1 MNDFLVFLTYLLIGA
16 LVTYLLRMIPL
27 VFFRKKIKNRFIRS
41 LLHYI
46 PFAVLTAMTVP
57 AVFYS
62 SSYAISAIAGT
73 LAAIVLAYFN
83 RGLVTVAAGASA
95 AVLLCELVIKYLA

>member
-57 AVFYS
+57 AVF
-62 SSYAISAIAGT
+62 
-73 LAAIVLAYFN
+73 
-83 RGLVTVAAGASA
+83 
-95 AVLLCELVIKYLA
+95 

>member
-1 MNDFLVFLTYLLIGA
+1 MDNFLVFLSYLLVGA
-16 LVTYLLRMIPL
+16 LVTYFLRMVPM
-27 VFFRKKIKNRFIRS
+27 VFFRKKIKNRFLRS

-62 SSYAISAIAGT
+62 SAYRVSAIVGT
-73 LAAIVLAYFN
+73 LAAVILAYCK
-83 RGLVTVAAGASA
+83 RGLVTVAAGACT
-95 AVLLCELVIKYLA
+95 AVLLCEILMKYCI

>member
-1 MNDFLVFLTYLLIGA
+1 MNDFLIFLGYLLVGA
-16 LVTYLLRMIPL
+16 LVTYLLRMVPMI
-27 VFFRKKIKNRFIRS
+27 FFRKKIKNRFLRS

-62 SSYAISAIAGT
+62 SAYTVSATVGT
-73 LAAIVLAYFN
+73 LVAILLAYCK

-95 AVLLCELVIKYLA
+95 AVLVCELIIRFCL

>member
-1 MNDFLVFLTYLLIGA
+1 MNNFLVFLGYLIVGA
-16 LVTYLLRMIPL
+16 GVTYLLRMIPM
-27 VFFRKKIKNRFIRS
+27 VFFRKKITNRFVRS

-62 SSYAISAIAGT
+62 TDFALSAILGVLVAVL
-73 LAAIVLAYFN
+73 LAAFN
-83 RGLVTVAAGASA
+83 RGLVTVAAGASL
-95 AVLLCELVIKYLA
+95 AVLVCEIIIKYI

>member
-83 RGLVTVAAGASA
+83 RGLVTVAAGASFT
-95 AVLLCELVIKYLA
+95 VLLCELIIKYLA

>member
-1 MNDFLVFLTYLLIGA
+1 MNNFLVFLGYLLVGA
-16 LVTYLLRMIPL
+16 LVTYLLRMVPM
-27 VFFRKKIKNRFIRS
+27 VFFRKKIKNRFLRS

-62 SSYAISAIAGT
+62 SAYTVSATVGT
-73 LAAIVLAYFN
+73 LTAVILAYCK

-95 AVLLCELVIKYLA
+95 AVLLCELIIRYCI

>member
-1 MNDFLVFLTYLLIGA
+1 MDNFLVFLGYLIVGA
-16 LVTYLLRMIPL
+16 LVTYLLRMVPM
-27 VFFRKKIKNRFIRS
+27 VFFRKKIKNRFLRS

-62 SSYAISAIAGT
+62 SAYLASAIVGT
-73 LAAIVLAYFN
+73 LAAVILAYFN

-95 AVLLCELVIKYLA
+95 TVLICELIIKYCI

>member
-1 MNDFLVFLTYLLIGA
+1 MDNFLVFLGYLIVGA
-16 LVTYLLRMIPL
+16 LVTYLLRMLPMVL
-27 VFFRKKIKNRFIRS
+27 LRKRIRNRFLLS
-41 LLHYI
+41 LFHYI

-62 SSYAISAIAGT
+62 STYVLSAVAGT
-73 LAAIVLAYFN
+73 LAAVILAYLN

-95 AVLLCELVIKYLA
+95 VVLICELVIKYLI

>member
-1 MNDFLVFLTYLLIGA
+1 MNDFLVFLGYLLVGA
-16 LVTYLLRMIPL
+16 LVTYLLRMLPMI
-27 VFFRKKIKNRFIRS
+27 FFRKKIKNRFLRS

-62 SSYAISAIAGT
+62 SAYTVSAIVGT
-73 LAAIVLAYFN
+73 LAAIILAYCK

-95 AVLLCELVIKYLA
+95 AVLICECIIKYCL

>member
-1 MNDFLVFLTYLLIGA
+1 MNNFLVFLGYLIVGA
-16 LVTYLLRMIPL
+16 LVTYLLRMVPMI
-27 VFFRKKIKNRFIRS
+27 FFRKKIKNRFLRS

-62 SSYAISAIAGT
+62 SAYTVSAIVGT
-73 LAAIVLAYFN
+73 LAAVIIAYFN

-95 AVLLCELVIKYLA
+95 AVLICEIIIKYCI

>member
-1 MNDFLVFLTYLLIGA
+1 MSNFFVFAGYLLAGA
-16 LVTYLLRMIPL
+16 VVTYLLRMVPM
-27 VFFRKKIKNRFIRS
+27 VFFRKKIKNRFVRS

-62 SSYAISAIAGT
+62 SAYTESAILGV
-73 LAAIVLAYFN
+73 LAAVVLAYFN
-83 RGLVTVAAGASA
+83 RSLVTVAAGASLT
-95 AVLLCELVIKYLA
+95 VLICELVIKYLI

>member
-1 MNDFLVFLTYLLIGA
+1 MDNFLVFLGYLLVGA
-16 LVTYLLRMIPL
+16 LVTYFLRMVPM

-57 AVFYS
+57 AIFYS
-62 SSYAISAIAGT
+62 SAHTVSAIVGT
-73 LAAIVLAYFN
+73 LAAIILAYFK
-83 RGLVTVAAGASA
+83 RGLVTVAAGACA
-95 AVLLCELVIKYLA
+95 AVLLCELIIKYCI

>member
-1 MNDFLVFLTYLLIGA
+1 MNNFLVFLSYLLVGA
-16 LVTYLLRMIPL
+16 LVTYLLRMVPM
-27 VFFRKKIKNRFIRS
+27 VFFRKKIKNRFLRS

-62 SSYAISAIAGT
+62 SAYTVSAIVGT
-73 LAAIVLAYFN
+73 LTAILLAYFR
-83 RGLVTVAAGASA
+83 RGLVTVAAGACT
-95 AVLLCELVIKYLA
+95 AVLICELIIKYCI

>member
-1 MNDFLVFLTYLLIGA
+1 MDNFLVFLGYLLTGA
-16 LVTYLLRMIPL
+16 IVTYLLRMVPM
-27 VFFRKKIKNRFIRS
+27 VFFRKKIKNKFLRS

-62 SSYAISAIAGT
+62 SSYTVSAIVGT
-73 LAAIVLAYFN
+73 LAAVILAYFN
-83 RGLVTVAAGASA
+83 RGLVTVAAGASV
-95 AVLLCELVIKYLA
+95 AVLICEIIIKYCI

>member
-1 MNDFLVFLTYLLIGA
+1 MNNFLVFLGYLLVSA
-16 LVTYLLRMIPL
+16 LVTYLLRMVPM
-27 VFFRKKIKNRFIRS
+27 VFFRNKIKNRFVRS

-62 SSYAISAIAGT
+62 SAYLVSAIVGT
-73 LAAIVLAYFN
+73 LAAIILAYCN
-83 RGLVTVAAGASA
+83 RGLVTGAAGASA
-95 AVLLCELVIKYLA
+95 AVLLCELVIKYCI

>member
-1 MNDFLVFLTYLLIGA
+1 MVP
-16 LVTYLLRMIPL
+16 M
-27 VFFRKKIKNRFIRS
+27 VFFRKKIKNRFLRS

-46 PFAVLTAMTVP
+46 PIAVLTAMTVP

-62 SSYAISAIAGT
+62 TAYLASAIVGT
-73 LAAIVLAYFN
+73 LAAVILAYFN

-95 AVLLCELVIKYLA
+95 TVLICELIIKYCI